1 MSKNY
6 IITIGREYGSG
17 GFEIGKKLAEKL
29 NIKFYDKNLIDEV
42 AKKSGIHPDV
52 INKADEK
59 PANPLLNPFFNPV
72 YENGT
77 LNDRIFWAQS
87 DVIRDIAS
95 KESCVIIGRCA
106 DYILGDHENVLRIFI
121 QAPFED
127 RIQRVKDKYLIEL
140 PEEAKR
146 EVKKTDKQ
154 RRSYYEFYTDNK
166 WGGRKGQDLIINS
179 SILGI
184 DGTVDYIKEL
194 VERKFDL

>member
-17 GFEIGKKLAEKL
+17 GFEIGKKLAEQL
-29 NIKFYDKNLIDEV
+29 GIKFYDKNLIDEV

-52 INKADEK
+52 VNKADER
-59 PANPLLNPFFNPV
+59 PSNPLLNPFFNPV

-77 LNDRIFWAQS
+77 LNDRVFWAQS
-87 DVIRDIAS
+87 DVIREIAD

-106 DYILGDHENVLRIFI
+106 DYILDDHDNVLRIFI
-121 QAPFED
+121 QAPYED
-127 RIQRVKDKYLIEL
+127 RVQRVKEKYLIEL

-179 SILGI
+179 SVLGI
-184 DGTVDYIKEL
+184 DGTVDFIKAL

>member
-17 GFEIGKKLAEKL
+17 GFEIGKKLSEKL
-29 NIKFYDKNLIDEV
+29 GIKFYDKNLIDEV

-52 INKADEK
+52 ISKADEK
-59 PANPLLNPFFNPV
+59 PSNPLLNPFFNPV

-87 DVIRDIAS
+87 DIIREIAS

-106 DYILGDHENVLRIFI
+106 DYILNDHENVLRIFI
-121 QAPFED
+121 QAPFNN
-127 RIQRVKDKYLIEL
+127 RVLRVKEKYLIDV
-140 PEEAKR
+140 PDEAKR

-179 SILGI
+179 SVLGI
-184 DGTVDYIKEL
+184 DGTVDFIKAL